1 MSVVLVCAALAGF
14 VLLYTLWVPRQ
25 EIHVPQPPTRLD
37 HLQEKKKVLYDNLKD
52 LHFEYRTGKFSDEDY
67 KQLKTSLQYELALV
81 MKQIEEIET
90 RRETAGKRK
99 AADTAEP
106 AVETA
111 SGGEAPV
118 CPSCGH
124 PNPAQHKHCSECGA
138 RLQMLVVLLLLAGVS
153 IAALPAVA
161 EQVAVEGVVR
171 NGTTGNPASGALVAL
186 IRAGESKES
195 LEQVV
200 SGRGGRFHFQP
211 VDLPAPPAM
220 LLVQVEHGGVR
231 YTEPT
236 VGTAPV
242 ELAIYEAGAPASAI
256 RVAERA
262 VILHPTG
269 GKLLVNEFYRLWNG
283 SEPPATYAPAGST
296 FRFFVPE
303 GGSRSVQVTLQGAA
317 GMSIPLEPR
326 PYAAQ
331 SGVLAVSHP
340 LKPGEN
346 RIGVSYHLDY
356 PGSLEF
362 ASRAVE
368 EVERTL
374 VAVPEGVT
382 LEGEGLSELGSEP
395 ETGFEIHELARNDRW
410 TVRLAG
416 EGRPASGATGE
427 GSGAAE
433 NDSDVVSR
441 LGPVGEKR
449 ALLLAV
455 VMAALGMGFLRLWR
469 QQKPVTLPRQV
480 ARGGP
485 PSRKRRS

>member
-14 VLLYTLWVPRQ
+14 VLLYTLWVPQQ

-81 MKQIEEIET
+81 MKQIEELET
-90 RRETAGKRK
+90 RREPAGKRK

-111 SGGEAPV
+111 SGGEAPL

-124 PNPAQHKHCSECGA
+124 PNPAKHKHCSECGT
-138 RLQMLVVLLLLAGVS
+138 RLQMVVVLLLLAGVS

-171 NGTTGNPASGALVAL
+171 NGTTGNPAGGALVAL

-211 VDLPAPPAM
+211 VEVPAPPAM

-242 ELAIYEAGAPASAI
+242 EMAIYEAGAPASAI
-256 RVAERA
+256 RVSERA

-303 GGSRSVQVTLQGAA
+303 GGSRSVQVTLRGAA
-317 GMSIPLEPR
+317 GMSIPLEPQA
-326 PYAAQ
+326 YAAA

-346 RIGVSYHLDY
+346 RIEVSYHLDY
-356 PGSLEF
+356 PGSLSFE
-362 ASRAVE
+362 SRAAE
-368 EVERTL
+368 KVERTRL
-374 VAVPEGVT
+374 AVPERVT

-395 ETGFEIHELARNDRW
+395 ETGFRIYDVERNDRW

-416 EGRPASGATGE
+416 EGRLASGATGE
-427 GSGAAE
+427 RGGAAE

-449 ALLLAV
+449 ALLLAAMLV
-455 VMAALGMGFLRLWR
+455 VLGAGFVRLWR

-480 ARGGP
+480 ARGGT
-485 PSRKRRS
+485 PSRKRRA

>member
-67 KQLKTSLQYELALV
+67 QQLKTSLQYELALV
-81 MKQIEEIET
+81 MKQIEELET
-90 RRETAGKRK
+90 RREPAGKRK

-111 SGGEAPV
+111 SGGEAPL

-138 RLQMLVVLLLLAGVS
+138 RLQILVVLLLLAGVS

-195 LEQVV
+195 LEQVA
-200 SGRGGRFHFQP
+200 SDRGGRFRFQP
-211 VDLPAPPAM
+211 VEVPAPPAM

-242 ELAIYEAGAPASAI
+242 EMAIYEAGAPASAI

-262 VILHPTG
+262 VIFHPTG

-283 SEPPATYAPAGST
+283 SEPPATYAPAGGT

-303 GGSRSVQVTLQGAA
+303 GGSRSVQVTLRGAA
-317 GMSIPLEPR
+317 GMSIPLEPQ
-326 PYAAQ
+326 PYAAR

-346 RIGVSYHLDY
+346 RIEVSYHLDY

-362 ASRAVE
+362 ESRAAE
-368 EVERTL
+368 KVERTRL
-374 VAVPEGVT
+374 AVPEGVT
-382 LEGEGLSELGSEP
+382 LEGEGLRLLGSEP
-395 ETGFEIHELARNDRW
+395 ETRFRIYDVERNDRW
-410 TVRLAG
+410 TLQLAG
-416 EGRPASGATGE
+416 EARLASGATGE
-427 GSGAAE
+427 EGGAAE

-449 ALLLAV
+449 TLLLAV

-480 ARGGP
+480 VRGGA